1 MGISYYSR
9 RLNILSLLNRMFTFL
24 SVSSLFIGGTGFFK
38 TYIGF
43 ILLGE
48 VPELIICFIVFL
60 VSFSVYSLD
69 KITDIDKDV
78 VNVPQRRSFIHGRRG
93 LILSSSLAAYGLAIL
108 LTLLTTPKAVPIVL
122 VPIIA
127 NAFYGMKLLP
137 GVPRLKEIT
146 MMKNVVVALTWALIT
161 TMMPAIATGHPAGFD
176 VVIVGY
182 FMFVKTFV
190 DTILYDVR
198 DVEGD
203 RLNGI
208 GTVPVILG
216 LRKTRALLVA
226 VNITLI
232 CMLPFMYGDVITLVS
247 ILIVYGLAYTL
258 YLMKK
263 RDPLIL
269 DFLVEGEWML
279 ATLFFLFYF

>member
-9 RLNILSLLNRMFTFL
+9 RLIILNFLSRMFTFL

-60 VSFSVYSLD
+60 ISFSVYSLD

-78 VNVPQRRSFIHGRRG
+78 INVPQRRSFIHGRRG
-93 LILSSSLAAYGLAIL
+93 LILSTSLAAYGLAII
-108 LTLLTTPKAVPIVL
+108 LTLLTTPKAVPIVM

-161 TMMPAIATGHPAGFD
+161 TMMPVIATGHPAGFD

-203 RLNGI
+203 RLNRI

>member
-9 RLNILSLLNRMFTFL
+9 RLIILNFLSRMFTFL

-78 VNVPQRRSFIHGRRG
+78 INVPQRRSFIHGRRG
-93 LILSSSLAAYGLAIL
+93 LILSTSLAAYGLAII
-108 LTLLTTPKAVPIVL
+108 LTLLTTPKAVPIVM

-161 TMMPAIATGHPAGFD
+161 TMMPVIATGHPAGFD

-203 RLNGI
+203 RLNRI

>member
-1 MGISYYSR
+1 
-9 RLNILSLLNRMFTFL
+9 MFTFL

-60 VSFSVYSLD
+60 ISFSVYSLD

-78 VNVPQRRSFIHGRRG
+78 INVPQRRSFIHGRRG
-93 LILSSSLAAYGLAIL
+93 LILSTSLAAYGLAII
-108 LTLLTTPKAVPIVL
+108 LTLLTTPKAVPIVM

-161 TMMPAIATGHPAGFD
+161 TMMPVIATGHPAGFD

-203 RLNGI
+203 RLNRI

-232 CMLPFMYGDVITLVS
+232 CMLPFMYGDVRTLVS

>member
-9 RLNILSLLNRMFTFL
+9 RLNIPSLLNRMLTFL

-60 VSFSVYSLD
+60 ISFSVYSLD

-93 LILSSSLAAYGLAIL
+93 LILSTSLAAYGLAIL
-108 LTLLTTPKAVPIVL
+108 LTLITTPKAVPIVL

-146 MMKNVVVALTWALIT
+146 MMKNLVVALIWALIT
-161 TMMPAIATGHPAGFD
+161 TMMPVIATGHPAGFD

-203 RLNGI
+203 RVNRI

-232 CMLPFMYGDVITLVS
+232 CMLPFMYGDVRTLVS